1 VELSFSNLG
10 GMHRIFGTPVAEVY
24 AHYVAKVERKG
35 ASLADMRSAITWLT
49 GFDGPAI
56 DRHLA
61 EQTTFRDF
69 FDSAQIHPDAIFITG
84 RICGV
89 VIQDIEDPLMK
100 KIRYLDKIVDEV
112 ASGRPLAK
120 VLRAQIS

>member
-1 VELSFSNLG
+1 
-10 GMHRIFGTPVAEVY
+10 MHRIFGTPVAEVY

-35 ASLADMRSAITWLT
+35 ASVADMRSAITWLT

-61 EQTTFRDF
+61 EQTTFSDF
-69 FDSAQIHPDAIFITG
+69 FDLASINPNATLITG

-100 KIRYLDKIVDEV
+100 NIRYLDKIVDEV
-112 ASGRPLAK
+112 AGGRPLEK
-120 VLRAQIS
+120 VLREMPSVK

>member
-1 VELSFSNLG
+1 
-10 GMHRIFGTPVAEVY
+10 MHRIFGTPVAEVY

-35 ASLADMRSAITWLT
+35 ASVADMRTAITWLT
-49 GFDGPAI
+49 GFDAREI

-69 FDSAQIHPDAIFITG
+69 FDSAQIHPDATLITG
-84 RICGV
+84 KICGV

-112 ASGRPLAK
+112 AAGRPLAK
-120 VLRAQIS
+120 VIREMPSAK